1 MDRSRKITGVLLILI
16 LVQFACS
23 MPAGFSSGGSA
34 QETEIALGIQSTMIA
49 QQQETLNAGNN
60 NNAIATY
67 TPQPTFA
74 IEENTAIPPTET
86 TVPTPTIEPT
96 PDVDLFFAN
105 AKILLYED
113 MRVFA
118 DARPMTALNNLGLK
132 YVDTQARMGDFM
144 GKLNSGTNW
153 DLVIMAAESHD
164 LISGDYMDLLVQHL
178 NRDGALVMEIWY
190 VDEIA
195 SGKVSNVLHKCGLEF
210 QKDWNRPFNYD
221 PLDYSLYW
229 LDQTNPVLN
238 SPNTVEPLYT
248 SVNYWVGTDS
258 GDLLRLS
265 GGGDATMLA
274 GTFRD
279 RKSEYGTLATCLD
292 GRMVIQTF
300 CTHDYKQSQTVALW
314 ENYIMNTLYA
324 RFEAIN

>member
-1 MDRSRKITGVLLILI
+1 MNRSLRILGIVLVLI
-16 LVQFACS
+16 LVQLACT
-23 MPAGFSSGGSA
+23 MPAGLGGESSA
-34 QETEIALGIQSTMIA
+34 QQTEIAMGIQETMLV
-49 QQQETLNAGNN
+49 QQQQTLDAAGD
-60 NNAIATY
+60 AGGIATY

-74 IEENTAIPPTET
+74 VGSEPVVPPTA
-86 TVPTPTIEPT
+86 TVTPTITLEPT
-96 PDVDLFFAN
+96 PDKDVFLAN

-113 MRVFA
+113 MRVMA

-132 YVDTQARMGDFM
+132 YVDSQARMGDFM

-190 VDEIA
+190 IDEIA

-210 QKDWNRPFNYD
+210 QKDWNRPVNFD
-221 PLDYSLYW
+221 PLNYSLYW

-248 SVNYWVGTDS
+248 SVNYWIGTDA

-265 GGGDATMLA
+265 GSGDATMLA

-279 RKSEYGTLATCLD
+279 RKSEYGTLASCLE

-314 ENYIMNTLYA
+314 ENYIMNTLLA
-324 RFEAIN
+324 RFEAMK

>member
-1 MDRSRKITGVLLILI
+1 MNNGRKLVGIILLMIF
-16 LVQFACS
+16 VQFACT
-23 MPAGFSSGGSA
+23 MPAGIGGSSGA
-34 QETEIALGIQSTMIA
+34 QETEIALGIQSTMLA
-49 QQQETLNAGNN
+49 QQQQTLDAANGSGG
-60 NNAIATY
+60 IATY

-74 IEENTAIPPTET
+74 VGSDPVIPPTET
-86 TVPTPTIEPT
+86 ATPTITNEPT

-132 YVDTQARMGDFM
+132 YVDSQARMGDFM

-178 NRDGALVMEIWY
+178 NRDGALIMEIWY

-195 SGKVSNVLHKCGLEF
+195 NGKVSNVLHKCGLEF
-210 QKDWNRPFNYD
+210 QKDWNRPLNYD

-229 LDQTNPVLN
+229 LDQMNPVLN
-238 SPNTVEPLYT
+238 EPNTVEPLYT
-248 SVNYWVGTDS
+248 SVNYWVGTDA
-258 GDLLRLS
+258 GDFLRL
-265 GGGDATMLA
+265 GGSGDATMLA
-274 GTFRD
+274 GLYRD

-292 GRMVIQTF
+292 GRMIIQTF

-324 RFEAIN
+324 RFEALN